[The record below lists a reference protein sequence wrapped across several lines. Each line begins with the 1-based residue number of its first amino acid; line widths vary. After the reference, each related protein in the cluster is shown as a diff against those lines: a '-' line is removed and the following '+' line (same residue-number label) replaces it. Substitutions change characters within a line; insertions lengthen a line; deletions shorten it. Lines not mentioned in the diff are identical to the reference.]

1 MATNPK
7 VLDPAP
13 TSDEDDDFDAVL
25 DRVLSGAKGR
35 IQEQI
40 KRAQALGIIDA
51 EGNLL
56 SDDLL
61 DDMKP
66 GAQRDFGG

>member
-7 VLDPAP
+7 VLDPSPIA
-13 TSDEDDDFDAVL
+13 DEEDFDAVL
-25 DRVLSGAKGR
+25 ARVLAGAKGR

-40 KRAQALGIIDA
+40 ERAQALGLIDD

-56 SDDLL
+56 SDDLPE
-61 DDMKP
+61 DMKP